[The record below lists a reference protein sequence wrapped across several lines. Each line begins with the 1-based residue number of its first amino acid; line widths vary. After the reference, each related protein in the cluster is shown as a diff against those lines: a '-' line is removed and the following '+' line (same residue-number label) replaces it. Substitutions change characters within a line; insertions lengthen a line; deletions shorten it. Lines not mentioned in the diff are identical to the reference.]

1 MPPAIANDG
10 ALVRGSIQITI
21 SGVIYTLLDFKRP
34 GGKARTE
41 KDYGADGKPAA
52 ASHAEDF
59 EEITGTIR
67 VRSDQIVPPKFIVFA
82 YDGKNW
88 YIMDREL
95 SGSTGGLKEYAVTI
109 MESITGVVTVS

>member
-1 MPPAIANDG
+1 MPSIANDG
-10 ALVRGSIQITI
+10 TLVRGSIDLTI
-21 SGVIYTLLDFKRP
+21 AAVVYALLDFKRP

-41 KDYGADGKPAA
+41 KDYTSAGKPGA

-67 VRSDQIVPPKFIVFA
+67 QRSDKVAPPKFIVFT

-88 YIMDREL
+88 YICDREE
-95 SGSTGGLKEYAVTI
+95 SGSTAGLKEYAVTI
-109 MESITGVVTVS
+109 MECITGTVTVT